1 MPQHYTRFRAYQLK
15 TAGSSMSISVN
26 NHFTLIEARYNDD
39 NKEHIKWELK
49 NLGISH
55 IDVLHITSWDKDH
68 CNLSELQSILKEL
81 RPQEIEHP
89 NYKPHTET
97 GEKCYNLIRTYCV
110 ANNKTRTPVSTAF
123 VNDSIAN
130 SERLKGKDVFMNPV
144 EISEE
149 ANDNSVVKFFRR
161 GSFQVLSLGDCEA
174 DEISERL
181 QNNDILKHE
190 VDVLILAHHGS
201 VHSVT
206 TPEFLRVLNPK
217 VGICTVDYANK
228 FGHPDKGIVTWLKEE
243 GIDYISTKTGDVII
257 QTYDNKNFK
266 VSNYVSNNERKESVR
281 YFTNKTFYPD
291 DKY

>member
-1 MPQHYTRFRAYQLK
+1 MPQHFTRFRAYQLK

-55 IDVLHITSWDKDH
+55 IDVLHVTSWDKDH

-97 GEKCYNLIRTYCV
+97 GEKCYNLIRTYCLE
-110 ANNKTRTPVSTAF
+110 NNKTRTPVSAAF

-206 TPEFLRVLNPK
+206 TPELLRVLNPK

-228 FGHPDKGIVTWLKEE
+228 FGHPDKEIVTWLKEE

>member
-15 TAGSSMSISVN
+15 TVGSSMSISVN

-39 NKEHIKWELK
+39 NKEHIKWELN

-97 GEKCYNLIRTYCV
+97 GEKCYNLIRTYCE

-149 ANDNSVVKFFRR
+149 AMTTRLSSFSEEVRFR
-161 GSFQVLSLGDCEA
+161 
-174 DEISERL
+174 
-181 QNNDILKHE
+181 
-190 VDVLILAHHGS
+190 
-201 VHSVT
+201 
-206 TPEFLRVLNPK
+206 
-217 VGICTVDYANK
+217 Y
-228 FGHPDKGIVTWLKEE
+228 
-243 GIDYISTKTGDVII
+243 
-257 QTYDNKNFK
+257 
-266 VSNYVSNNERKESVR
+266 
-281 YFTNKTFYPD
+281 
-291 DKY
+291 